1 MKKICIITQGMLPVP
16 AVKGG
21 AVETLVE
28 YILNCNEVGKKLDIT
43 VLSVEDEEAEKK
55 SRAYKYTQFVYFKQ
69 HKKKYNECLMLFY
82 KILKRI
88 GIYIPP
94 YLEYIDI
101 FRFLRKN
108 SQKYDLCVYEG
119 GPTTQLPALNKFVEK
134 DKLIMHLHW
143 DGMGNRRLDS
153 CFSYLISISDY
164 IGKCWKNASGCK
176 DDKIKLLPNCVDI
189 AKFDKEVT
197 EEEKE
202 DLRKQLNIAES
213 DYVLIF
219 VGRIVKD
226 KGVLELIKA
235 YQLLTQKNVKLLLI
249 GSANFGNKTCTGY
262 EKEVLEAIENSN
274 KPIIKTGYVHQNELY
289 KFYAIS
295 DLAIMPSQFQEP
307 AGLVALEALATRTP
321 LVATRVGGLPEY
333 VSEECAVLIDKNEK
347 LIENL
352 AKAID
357 EVLIDENRREN
368 MSKTARDFAR
378 QYDVNMFYER
388 FVGIISEIS
397 SN

>member
-28 YILNCNEVGKKLDIT
+28 YILNCNEIAKKLDIT
-43 VLSVEDEEAEKK
+43 VLSVEDEEAEMK
-55 SRAYKYTQFVYFKQ
+55 SKSYKCTKFVYFKKR
-69 HKKKYNECLMLFY
+69 KKEYNRCLMLFY
-82 KILKRI
+82 RILKKAD
-88 GIYIPP
+88 IYIPP

-101 FRFLRKN
+101 FRFLKEN
-108 SQKYDLCVYEG
+108 AQKYDLCVYEG
-119 GPTTQLPALNKFVEK
+119 GPTTQLPALNKYVEK
-134 DKLIMHLHW
+134 DKLLMHLHW
-143 DGMGNRRLDS
+143 DGMGNKRLDS
-153 CFSYLISISDY
+153 CFSKLISISDY
-164 IGKCWKNASGCK
+164 IGKCWKNASGCS

-189 AKFDKEVT
+189 AKFNKKVT

-202 DLRKQLNIAES
+202 DLRKQLNIEKS

-249 GSANFGNKTCTGY
+249 GSANFGKKTFTSY
-262 EKEVLEAIENSN
+262 EKEVVEMIEHSN
-274 KPIIKTGYVHQNELY
+274 KPIIKTGYVHQDELY
-289 KFYAIS
+289 KYYAIS

-307 AGLVALEALATRTP
+307 AGLVALEALATGTP

-333 VSEECAVLIDKNEK
+333 VSDECAILVDKNEEQ
-347 LIENL
+347 IMNL

-357 EVLIDENRREN
+357 EILLDQNKRKN
-368 MSKTARDFAR
+368 MSNAAKAFVS
-378 QYDVNMFYER
+378 QYDVNIFYER
-388 FVGIISEIS
+388 FVEIISKTE
-397 SN
+397 